1 MRRFCGEKKAA
12 APDHAH
18 HEYLER
24 IERYKQ
30 YTSRTYSTGIS
41 RKGREADRGDVGVAE
56 SNGVLQTFKEAEDQ
70 SRVRPRGALS

>member
-30 YTSRTYSTGIS
+30 YTSRTYPTF
-41 RKGREADRGDVGVAE
+41 REKAGKLTVGM
-56 SNGVLQTFKEAEDQ
+56 
-70 SRVRPRGALS
+70 